1 MNDPQLLSE
10 GRFIDGAI
18 LLVLTARL
26 FKPFKSWDA
35 YKLGIIDKNGVKI
48 RDPETSKE
56 KDAWSL
62 LNRLLAKIKRMFVKH
77 KLIGSLLTFYV
88 LLKEDASIQDDSV
101 EMLVENKVRASR
113 AQDLELKLRN
123 EILNEGFTEDE
134 YYTLVTNLRVKR
146 WVENGREDIS

>member
-1 MNDPQLLSE
+1 VNDPQLLSE